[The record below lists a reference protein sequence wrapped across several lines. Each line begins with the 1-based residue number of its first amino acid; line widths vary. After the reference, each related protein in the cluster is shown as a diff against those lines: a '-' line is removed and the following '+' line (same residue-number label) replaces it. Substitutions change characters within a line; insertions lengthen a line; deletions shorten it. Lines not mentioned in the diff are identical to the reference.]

1 MYTFKLKYYSG
12 DIQGKGGTGATF
24 IEHSIKPLYDGSLDR
39 EMQGARKR
47 IKFTGR
53 ITLVNNANIGVNDY
67 TLFKQIEALNAGKTI
82 FIDIVG
88 GGVNFTGYFYPFT
101 CTINDDNCT
110 VKLPEL
116 MPVDEYT
123 IFGEYGDIKYNL
135 IEEIPPYAQVNIN
148 GPVRMEYYVSERDY
162 DYVTMPNGYPHQWV
176 SPSPGNF
183 STIAYIG
190 MPYEVGLGQGLDW
203 HPSYGQYILF
213 SSWQLRH
220 MTGVFPYG
228 VPYTAQREALTAM
241 CRIVK
246 NEIKILSQN
255 QYPYGIYYTINTKTT
270 WALEVSYSAYNPE
283 TGQPQMPTGSGWTL
297 LESGV
302 IIHGVPHSKWGRI
315 PFYDKYIVDDNEQ
328 TYIYALSNSVAY
340 DYFEYSLVNPYS
352 SGSSYNLYNTTIA
365 YRGRPLVNVIQ
376 FFANKM
382 GLNATTSQF
391 FYGTL
396 NPITGEP
403 NQNYTLHTVKDIA
416 EPTSH
421 DASPLM
427 EMSWNEL
434 MSSLQAHF
442 PIDWVVKNGM
452 LTIEHQKYFEN
463 GGSYIQDVNLISDVR
478 GLQNNSIGKQQ
489 IIRTN
494 NYTYDQDHIFN
505 IETFNTNQFVTEEFK
520 PISILYGIFT
530 KEKKEIIYNSRFI
543 TDVGGIFTSPGTFPD
558 DAVVLLA
565 SKYLE
570 ISPNNFQW
578 ECEAE
583 QDYLSQ
589 LTVCNGHL
597 TSSNLITRYWMDYR
611 QFLTGNFEQN
621 NITFNSETKK
631 KLQKISISDC
641 NVVYLQTDNLIKTNL
656 GVGKIISSRH
666 NLLTKTT
673 ELTLLIGYAE
683 N

>member
-1 MYTFKLKYYSG
+1 MYTYKLKYYPG
-12 DIQGKGGTGATF
+12 AIQGKGNNPALMV
-24 IEHSIKPLYDGSLDR
+24 EHCIKPLVDGSLVR
-39 EMQGARKR
+39 EMQGYRKR
-47 IKFTGR
+47 IKFEGK
-53 ITLVNNANIGVNDY
+53 ITLVDNKKQGCNDY
-67 TLFKQIEALNAGKTI
+67 SLFKQIEALNAGKTI
-82 FIDIVG
+82 YIEINEG
-88 GGVNFTGYFYPFT
+88 NLIFTGYFYPFN
-101 CTINDDNCT
+101 CIVNDDNCT
-110 VKLPEL
+110 VELSEL

-123 IFGEYGDIKYNL
+123 VFDEYGDIKFNL
-135 IEEIPPYAQVNIN
+135 IDEVQPYTQVNIN
-148 GPVRMEYYVSERDY
+148 EPVRMEYYVSERDY

-213 SSWQLRH
+213 SSWQLRF
-220 MTGVFPYG
+220 MPTVFPYG
-228 VPYTAQREALTAM
+228 AVNTPARDALVAL

-255 QYPYGIYYTINTKTT
+255 QYPYYTINTKTT
-270 WALEVSYSAYNPE
+270 WALEVNYSAYNTE

-352 SGSSYNLYNTTIA
+352 GSSYSLYNTTIA

-403 NQNYTLHTVKDIA
+403 NQYYTLHTVKDIA
-416 EPTSH
+416 EPTSP

-434 MSSLQAHF
+434 ISALQGLF
-442 PIDWVVKNGM
+442 PIDWVMDNGV
-452 LTIEHQKYFEN
+452 LKIEHQKYFEN
-463 GGSYIQDVNLISDVR
+463 GGCYVQDNNLISDVR
-478 GLQNNSIGKQQ
+478 SLTNNTTGKQQ

-494 NYTYDQDHIFN
+494 NYTYDGNIFN
-505 IETFNTNQFVTEEFK
+505 MERFTTNQFVTEEFK
-520 PISILYGIFT
+520 ALTILYGIFT
-530 KEKKEIIYNSRFI
+530 KDKKEINYNSLFI
-543 TDVGGIFTSPGTFPD
+543 TDAGGIFTSPGTFPN
-558 DAVVLLA
+558 DAIVLLA
-565 SKYLE
+565 AKYIE
-570 ISPNNFQW
+570 VSPNNFQW

-597 TSSNLITRYWMDYR
+597 SGSNLITRYWMDYR

-641 NVVYLQTDNLIKTNL
+641 NVVYLQTNNLIKTNL
-656 GVGKIISSRH
+656 GIGKIISSRH

-673 ELTLLIGYAE
+673 ELTILIGYAE
-683 N
+683 H

>member
-1 MYTFKLKYYSG
+1 MV
-12 DIQGKGGTGATF
+12 
-24 IEHSIKPLYDGSLDR
+24 EHCIKPLVDGSLVR
-39 EMQGARKR
+39 EMQGYRKR
-47 IKFTGR
+47 IKFEGK
-53 ITLVNNANIGVNDY
+53 ITLVDNKKQGCNDY
-67 TLFKQIEALNAGKTI
+67 SLFKQIEALNAGKTI
-82 FIDIVG
+82 YIEINEG
-88 GGVNFTGYFYPFT
+88 NLIFTGYFYPFN
-101 CTINDDNCT
+101 CIVNDDNCT
-110 VKLPEL
+110 VELSEL

-123 IFGEYGDIKYNL
+123 VFDEYGDIKFNL
-135 IEEIPPYAQVNIN
+135 IDEVQPYTQVNIN
-148 GPVRMEYYVSERDY
+148 EPVRMEYYVSERDY

-213 SSWQLRH
+213 SSWQLRF
-220 MTGVFPYG
+220 MPTVFPYG
-228 VPYTAQREALTAM
+228 AVNTPARDALVAL

-255 QYPYGIYYTINTKTT
+255 QYPYYTINTKTT
-270 WALEVSYSAYNPE
+270 WALEVNYSAYNPE

-352 SGSSYNLYNTTIA
+352 GSSYSLYNTTIA

-403 NQNYTLHTVKDIA
+403 NQYYTLHTVKDIA
-416 EPTSH
+416 EPTSP

-434 MSSLQAHF
+434 ISALQGLF
-442 PIDWVVKNGM
+442 PIDWVMDNGV
-452 LTIEHQKYFEN
+452 LKIEHQKYFEN
-463 GGSYIQDVNLISDVR
+463 GGCYVQDNNLISDVR
-478 GLQNNSIGKQQ
+478 NLTNNTTGKQQ

-494 NYTYDQDHIFN
+494 NYTYDGNIFN
-505 IETFNTNQFVTEEFK
+505 MERFTTNQFVTEEFK
-520 PISILYGIFT
+520 ALTILYGIFT
-530 KEKKEIIYNSRFI
+530 KDKKEINYNSLFI
-543 TDVGGIFTSPGTFPD
+543 TDAGGIFTSPGTFPN
-558 DAVVLLA
+558 DAIVLLA
-565 SKYLE
+565 AKYIE
-570 ISPNNFQW
+570 VSPNNFQR

-597 TSSNLITRYWMDYR
+597 SGSNLITRYWMDYR

-641 NVVYLQTDNLIKTNL
+641 NVVYLQTNNLIKTNL

>member
-1 MYTFKLKYYSG
+1 MYTYKLKYYPG
-12 DIQGKGGTGATF
+12 AIQGKGNNPALMV
-24 IEHSIKPLYDGSLDR
+24 EHCIKPLVDGSLVR
-39 EMQGARKR
+39 EMQGYRKR
-47 IKFTGR
+47 IKFEGK
-53 ITLVNNANIGVNDY
+53 IKLVDNKKQGCNDY
-67 TLFKQIEALNAGKTI
+67 SLFKQIEALNAGKTI
-82 FIDIVG
+82 YIEINEG
-88 GGVNFTGYFYPFT
+88 NLIFTGYFYPFN
-101 CTINDDNCT
+101 CIVNDDNCT
-110 VKLPEL
+110 VELSEL

-123 IFGEYGDIKYNL
+123 VFDEYGDIKYNL

-148 GPVRMEYYVSERDY
+148 EPVRMEYYVSQRDY
-162 DYVTMPNGYPHQWV
+162 DWVHIPNGFPDQWV
-176 SPSPGNF
+176 SPHPGNF
-183 STIAYIG
+183 SYAAYIG
-190 MPYEVGLGQGLDW
+190 LPYQLSVGGDW
-203 HPSYGQYILF
+203 HPAYDADLLISA
-213 SSWQLRH
+213 WQLRN
-220 MTGVFPYG
+220 MPSVFPYG
-228 VPYTAQREALTAM
+228 AVNTPARDVLTAL

-246 NEIKILSQN
+246 NEVTANSYN
-255 QYPYGIYYTINTKTT
+255 QGTGYWNVSVKTT
-270 WALEVSYSAYNPE
+270 WALEVNYAAYNPA
-283 TGQPQMPTGSGWTL
+283 TGQPQPPTGSGWTL

-352 SGSSYNLYNTTIA
+352 GSSYSLYNTTIA

-391 FYGTL
+391 FYSQI
-396 NPITGEP
+396 NPITGDT
-403 NQNYTLHTVKDIA
+403 NQFYSFHTVKDIY
-416 EPTSH
+416 EPTAP

-442 PIDWVVKNGM
+442 PIDWVMKNGM

-494 NYTYDQDHIFN
+494 NYTYDQGNIFN

-543 TDVGGIFTSPGTFPD
+543 TDAGGIFTSPGTFPD

-631 KLQKISISDC
+631 KLQKISITDC

-656 GVGKIISSRH
+656 GIGKIISSRH

>member
-1 MYTFKLKYYSG
+1 MYTYKLKYYPG
-12 DIQGKGGTGATF
+12 AIQGKGNDPATM
-24 IEHSIKPLYDGSLDR
+24 IEHSIKPLVEGSLSR
-39 EMQGARKR
+39 EMQGYRKR
-47 IKFTGR
+47 IKFEGK
-53 ITLVNNANIGVNDY
+53 ISLIDNKKEGCNDY

-82 FIDIVG
+82 YIEINEG
-88 GGVNFTGYFYPFT
+88 NLIFTGYFYPFN
-101 CTINDDNCT
+101 CTVNDDNCT
-110 VKLPEL
+110 VELPEL

-123 IFGEYGDIKYNL
+123 VFDEYGDIKFNL
-135 IEEIPPYAQVNIN
+135 IDEIPPYTQVNIN
-148 GPVRMEYYVSERDY
+148 EPVRMEYYVSERDY

-213 SSWQLRH
+213 SSWQLRF
-220 MTGVFPYG
+220 MPTVFPYG
-228 VPYTAQREALTAM
+228 AVNTPARDALVAL

-255 QYPYGIYYTINTKTT
+255 QYPYYTINTKTT
-270 WALEVSYSAYNPE
+270 WALEVNYSAYNPA

-297 LESGV
+297 LEAGV

-352 SGSSYNLYNTTIA
+352 GSYYSLYNTTIA

-391 FYGTL
+391 FYSTL

-403 NQNYTLHTVKDIA
+403 NQYYTLHTVKDIA
-416 EPTSH
+416 EPTAP

-427 EMSWNEL
+427 EMSWNDL

-442 PIDWVVKNGM
+442 PVDWVMNNGM

-463 GGSYIQDVNLISDVR
+463 GGSYVSDINLISDVR
-478 GLQNNSIGKQQ
+478 WLQNNSIGKQQ

-494 NYTYDQDHIFN
+494 NYTYDQGNIFN

-520 PISILYGIFT
+520 PLSILYGIFT
-530 KEKKEIIYNSRFI
+530 KEKKEINYNSRFI
-543 TDVGGIFTSPGTFPD
+543 TDAGGIFTSPGTFPN
-558 DAVVLLA
+558 DAIVLLA
-565 SKYLE
+565 AKYIE
-570 ISPNNFQW
+570 VSPNNFQW

-597 TSSNLITRYWMDYR
+597 SPANLITRYWMDFR

-641 NVVYLQTDNLIKTNL
+641 NVVYLQTNNLIKTNL
-656 GVGKIISSRH
+656 GIGKIISSRH
-666 NLLTKTT
+666 NLLKKTT
-673 ELTLLIGYAE
+673 ELTILIGYAE
-683 N
+683 H

>member
-1 MYTFKLKYYSG
+1 MYTYKLKYYPG
-12 DIQGKGGTGATF
+12 AIQGKGNNPALMV
-24 IEHSIKPLYDGSLDR
+24 EHCIKPLVDGSLVR
-39 EMQGARKR
+39 EMQGYRKR
-47 IKFTGR
+47 IKFEGK
-53 ITLVNNANIGVNDY
+53 ITLVDNKKQGCNDY
-67 TLFKQIEALNAGKTI
+67 SLFKQIEALNAGKTI
-82 FIDIVG
+82 YIEINEG
-88 GGVNFTGYFYPFT
+88 NLIFTGYFYPFN
-101 CTINDDNCT
+101 CIVNDDNCT
-110 VKLPEL
+110 VELSEL

-123 IFGEYGDIKYNL
+123 VFDEYGDIEFNL
-135 IEEIPPYAQVNIN
+135 IDEVQPYTQVNIN
-148 GPVRMEYYVSERDY
+148 EPVRMEYYVSERDY

-213 SSWQLRH
+213 SSWQLRF
-220 MTGVFPYG
+220 MPTVFPYG
-228 VPYTAQREALTAM
+228 AVNTPARDALVAL

-255 QYPYGIYYTINTKTT
+255 QYPYYTINTKTT
-270 WALEVSYSAYNPE
+270 WALEVNYSAYNPE

-352 SGSSYNLYNTTIA
+352 GSSYSLYNTTIA

-403 NQNYTLHTVKDIA
+403 NQYYTLHTVKDIA
-416 EPTSH
+416 EPTSP

-427 EMSWNEL
+427 EMSWNKL
-434 MSSLQAHF
+434 ISALQGLF
-442 PIDWVVKNGM
+442 PIDWVMDNGV
-452 LTIEHQKYFEN
+452 LKIEHQKYFEN
-463 GGSYIQDVNLISDVR
+463 GGCYVQDNNLISDVR
-478 GLQNNSIGKQQ
+478 SLTNNTTGKQQ

-494 NYTYDQDHIFN
+494 NYTYDGNIFN
-505 IETFNTNQFVTEEFK
+505 MERFTTNQFVTEEFK
-520 PISILYGIFT
+520 ALTILYGIFT
-530 KEKKEIIYNSRFI
+530 KDKKEINYNSLFI
-543 TDVGGIFTSPGTFPD
+543 TDAGGIFTSPGTFPN
-558 DAVVLLA
+558 DAIVLLA
-565 SKYLE
+565 AKYIE
-570 ISPNNFQW
+570 VSPNNFQW

-597 TSSNLITRYWMDYR
+597 SGSNLITRYWMDYR

-641 NVVYLQTDNLIKTNL
+641 NVVYLQTNNLIKTNL
-656 GVGKIISSRH
+656 GIGKIISSRH
-666 NLLTKTT
+666 NLLQKTT
-673 ELTLLIGYAE
+673 ELTILIGYAE
-683 N
+683 H